1 MITWDLW
8 KKGFDAWEDATAK
21 YAELWLRSPMTLVPA
36 GSLFTAMM
44 KTKAARDKA
53 VASLWSAVGIPT
65 RHDQERSL
73 HALNQIQSRL
83 ADLEDKLAEM
93 HAAKHDEA
101 AKQ

>member
-8 KKGFDAWEDATAK
+8 KKGFDAWEDATAR
-21 YAELWLRSPMTLVPA
+21 YAEQWLRSPMTLVPA

-53 VASLWSAVGIPT
+53 VASWWSAMGIPT

-93 HAAKHDEA
+93 HAAKHSEA